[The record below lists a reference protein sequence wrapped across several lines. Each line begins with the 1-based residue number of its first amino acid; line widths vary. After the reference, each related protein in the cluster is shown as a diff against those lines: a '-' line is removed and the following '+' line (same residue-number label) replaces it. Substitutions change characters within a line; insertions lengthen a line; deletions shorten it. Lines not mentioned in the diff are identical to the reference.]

1 MNLNKHFEFFNPTEI
16 KDEICIIGCGA
27 IGSTIAEMLVRLGIE
42 SINLYD
48 FDTVSEHNI
57 TNQMF
62 RNEDIGKSK
71 VDALEEILLGINPD
85 LDVNKYPKGW
95 DENTRLSGYVFLA
108 VDSIEIRK
116 AIVKQHRY
124 NKYIKFMSDC
134 RMRLTDAQSY
144 AADWNNEKDYN
155 KFWKSMDFTSEEAKD
170 STPVSACGTTL
181 SVTPTVRIIVS
192 FCCSNFINFVQG
204 KPYKN
209 LIMIDAFSFNI
220 ICFPDEL

>member
-62 RNEDIGKSK
+62 RNEDIGKNK

-85 LDVNKYPKGW
+85 LDVNKY
-95 DENTRLSGYVFLA
+95 
-108 VDSIEIRK
+108 
-116 AIVKQHRY
+116 Q
-124 NKYIKFMSDC
+124 
-134 RMRLTDAQSY
+134 
-144 AADWNNEKDYN
+144 
-155 KFWKSMDFTSEEAKD
+155 FTK
-170 STPVSACGTTL
+170 
-181 SVTPTVRIIVS
+181 RR
-192 FCCSNFINFVQG
+192 N
-204 KPYKN
+204 YY
-209 LIMIDAFSFNI
+209 
-220 ICFPDEL
+220 